1 MKSLLV
7 ILVLTITM
15 LSAGYAQQGV
25 AINADGSPPNAKAM
39 LDVKS
44 TTKGLLIPRM
54 SSTERNNIT
63 TPPEGLMVFDTDLK
77 GFFYFKLGNWQNMT
91 TGLDLPYSQTI
102 AYNGSALTIGNSK
115 PSAAAI
121 AGEFQAGN
129 GIGLQ
134 ASGTIG
140 GKFLGTD
147 IGVLS
152 ETGGIA
158 GKFYGGNGTGVIVDM
173 NGNNLN
179 ALLVDRGMTGLGTL
193 TPQSKLHVHDANM
206 GNPANLLTVS
216 GFAPTPNETI
226 SLVFKYQQPP
236 VNGGPS
242 LPFFGMKSN
251 HPLLFITNDDM
262 DHPSMSIFN
271 NKVGINKTDGTYP
284 FSINGKTGIYENNV
298 LRGEIFGN
306 STSGNLHINTIP
318 SRNLILQ
325 TSSNSQPLMG
335 FVGINTPS
343 PTAFLQVNKGGF
355 LSATVAQFGLSGF
368 GISYDDSTAIHG
380 GASQNNGGLSLNAST
395 TANVF
400 IAGGGGDVM
409 MINANTKVCIGTTS
423 KDERLNVKGTIKSEE
438 LVVATGWADYVF
450 EDKYKLKTLEE
461 VNDFIQQHKHLPGIP
476 TAAEI
481 QAKGLR
487 VAESSTKM
495 MEKIEELTLYIIE
508 QNNRLKKLE
517 ATIEILKTN
526 K

>member
-54 SSTERNNIT
+54 STTERNNIT

-102 AYNGSALTIGNSK
+102 SFNGSALTIGNSQ

-121 AGEFQAGN
+121 AGDFIGGN
-129 GIGLQ
+129 GIALQ
-134 ASGTIG
+134 GTGNIG
-140 GKFLGTD
+140 GKFLGSTEG
-147 IGVLS
+147 IHS
-152 ETGGIA
+152 EGDVA
-158 GKFYGGNGTGVIVDM
+158 GKFYSGGTAGVIVDM
-173 NGNNLN
+173 NGNNLK

-193 TPQSKLHVHDANM
+193 SPQSKLHVHDANM
-206 GNPANLLTVS
+206 TNPANLLTVS

-298 LRGEIFGN
+298 YMGEILGN
-306 STSGNLHINTIP
+306 PANTNLYINSGIG
-318 SRNLILQ
+318 RNLILQ
-325 TSSNSQPLMG
+325 NSLNSGFIG
-335 FVGINTPS
+335 FVGIHTPS
-343 PTAFLQVNKGGF
+343 PTAFLEVLKGGNQSSTAAK
-355 LSATVAQFGLSGF
+355 LGLSSFDIGN
-368 GISYDDSTAIHG
+368 DDSTAIHG
-380 GASQNNGGLSLNAST
+380 GTSQNNGGLSLNAAT

-423 KDERLNVKGTIKSEE
+423 KDERLNVKGTIKTEE

-450 EDKYKLKTLEE
+450 DDKYKLKTLEE

-476 TAAEI
+476 TASEI
-481 QAKGLR
+481 QTKGLR

-517 ATIEILKTN
+517 AAIEVLKTN